1 MSSAAAPENA
11 SATSSETSGLVVVVL
26 AGGTAPSRRQLAWA
40 RSGATRVLVVAADSG
55 TDHAHRLG
63 VTVDVAVGDFD
74 SISPE
79 ARDWLVRTATPVER
93 HPTGKDA
100 SDLELALHAAS
111 HHEPDRIVVLGV
123 GGGRLDHLAF
133 NLVVLADRRWTA
145 QVRALAGDTLVT
157 AVTGRAELDGRPGS
171 IVSLLPVGGAATVT
185 TTGLRYR
192 LVDESLAP
200 TSTRGL
206 SNVLEH
212 PPAHVTVTSGTLLAI
227 QPEYGAGRESE
238 T

>member
-1 MSSAAAPENA
+1 M
-11 SATSSETSGLVVVVL
+11 
-26 AGGTAPSRRQLAWA
+26 
-40 RSGATRVLVVAADSG
+40 LVVAADSG
-55 TDHAHRLG
+55 TDHALRLG

-123 GGGRLDHLAF
+123 GGGRLDHLVL
-133 NLVVLADRRWTA
+133 NLVVLADRRWTG
-145 QVRALAGDTLVT
+145 QVCALAGETLVT
-157 AVTGRAELDGRPGS
+157 AVRGRVELDGRPGS
-171 IVSLLPVGGAATVT
+171 IVSLVPVGGSATVT
-185 TTGLRYR
+185 TTGLRYP
-192 LVDESLAP
+192 LSDESLSP

-206 SNVLEH
+206 SNVLER
-212 PPAHVTVTSGTLLAI
+212 PPAQVTLTSGTLLAI
-227 QPEYGAGRESE
+227 QPEYAAGREAAP
-238 T
+238 

>member
-1 MSSAAAPENA
+1 M
-11 SATSSETSGLVVVVL
+11 
-26 AGGTAPSRRQLAWA
+26 
-40 RSGATRVLVVAADSG
+40 LVVAADSG
-55 TDHAHRLG
+55 TDHALRLG

-123 GGGRLDHLAF
+123 GGGRLDHLVL
-133 NLVVLADRRWTA
+133 NLVVLADRRWTG
-145 QVRALAGDTLVT
+145 QVCALAGETLVT
-157 AVTGRAELDGRPGS
+157 AVRGRVELDGRPGS
-171 IVSLLPVGGAATVT
+171 IVSLVPVGGSATVT
-185 TTGLRYR
+185 TTGLRYP
-192 LVDESLAP
+192 LSDESLSP

-206 SNVLEH
+206 SNVLER
-212 PPAHVTVTSGTLLAI
+212 PPAQVTLTSGTLLAI
-227 QPEYGAGRESE
+227 QPEYGAGREAAP
-238 T
+238 